1 MADLTDT
8 KVYGNASITRSISNS
23 NYVSGWAGSGWRIDQ
38 GIDTVGKSTAEF
50 DNLSIRGT
58 LSVYELLINQIRA
71 SNGSIFVSS
80 SGKVSAVSGSGPY
93 TVTTE
98 AEHGFAAND
107 VIKAQKFTGLSVR
120 ECKMTVSSITSTTI
134 FVAALV
140 SGSAP
145 QVGDVFV
152 RLGNSSDASRQG
164 VVYMSADDTGAP
176 YIDIISGVTSHA
188 TWNTIGVTKARL
200 GNLAGI
206 SGADANLGTISG
218 YGLYSENV
226 FLKGTIKATAGYIG
240 DSTNGWQISSGNLVN
255 LGTGKIQTGTTGA
268 RVELSSSGIAIYDA
282 TTQRASLSNTGAGW
296 FGASDKFSWTSA
308 GVVSMAGWTVDNAK
322 IYNTNVYLSSS
333 GYISMG
339 ATPPTTYGNNVGIWI
354 GYSSGAKMSLYADA
368 DNYLQW
374 SGTALTVKGTL
385 YATAGTIGNWVV
397 SANDIKSYGMDG
409 SNGGIW
415 LHSEATPANN
425 YIKLVTNS
433 SATNYI
439 LMNSAGLKLYNGA
452 TQTAQLA
459 LDGSGWLGVST
470 SISWTTAG
478 AVSIAGWSIDSSKIY
493 KTNVFL
499 SSSGY
504 ISMGATPPTAYGN
517 NVGAWFGYSSGAKMS
532 LYADANNY
540 LQWDGAKLLVKA
552 ANFTLDSSGNI
563 AASGGTIGGWTI
575 GSTAI
580 YKDVTAGSD
589 GAGMATDGT
598 DTTSRFWAGTT
609 YANKDK
615 TPWETNGPSFKVTS
629 GGQLYAKN
637 AYISGHSPTAVGIGY
652 GVTSYGGG
660 DVTIGYQAAG
670 NAISSSTGVD
680 NVAIGSRVL
689 LNKYTG
695 NQNVAIGSFC
705 LSGSTTLD
713 DNTGSMNVAIGYN
726 TMHSNTTGTENVA
739 IGASSLVSNTAGM
752 YNVALGSATLFS
764 NLDGESNIAIGF
776 NALSANTSGDYNIAV
791 GQSALH
797 DNTTSSGNVAVGY
810 EVLYRTIGTNNT
822 AVGKWAVHTNTLGY
836 QNVGIGYK
844 ALYNITG
851 NATDSSNNTAIGTE
865 AGAWYNGGSGSLVT
879 AYNSIFVG
887 YFSSAKQNGSVNE
900 IVIGYSTIGL
910 GSNTAILGNTNITK
924 TQLRGAVTVRNDS
937 SAGVR
942 IGAAASSDNT
952 VEGLDTSGNLA
963 GIYINYYS
971 AGNVMLGYG
980 GGNVAVGGSNTPN
993 FKLDVVGDARIR
1005 STNSLRFGGTGAA
1018 DYAFSMQYNSTEV
1031 SLDFIYG

>member
-80 SGKVSAVSGSGPY
+80 SGKASAVSGSGPY
-93 TVTTE
+93 TITTE
-98 AEHGFAAND
+98 TEHGFAAND

-120 ECKMTVSSITSTTI
+120 ECKMTVSSITSTTV

-200 GNLAGI
+200 GNLSGI
-206 SGADANLGTISG
+206 TDSDVGTITG
-218 YGLYSENV
+218 YGLYSSNV
-226 FLKGTIKATAGYIG
+226 YLKGVLVANTGYIG
-240 DSTNGWQISSGNLVN
+240 GTSGWTIASKTITGASDSKIVSGILQSSDWGASAGSQLDLVNKTLTFGGSSSYKFKIASDGSITATGGTVGGWTLGANTLTGDGITIDSTTNSPNIRMGATAYNTNGIWLGKESSAWKMSIKSATNSLVWDGSALTIYGTIYALAGTIGDATNGWQINS
-255 LGTGKIQTGTTGA
+255 TTIQ
-268 RVELSSSGIAIYDA
+268 SKGI
-282 TTQRASLSNTGAGW
+282 
-296 FGASDKFSWTSA
+296 
-308 GVVSMAGWTVDNAK
+308 
-322 IYNTNVYLSSS
+322 
-333 GYISMG
+333 
-339 ATPPTTYGNNVGIWI
+339 
-354 GYSSGAKMSLYADA
+354 
-368 DNYLQW
+368 
-374 SGTALTVKGTL
+374 
-385 YATAGTIGNWVV
+385 
-397 SANDIKSYGMDG
+397 DG
-409 SNGGIW
+409 SNGGII
-415 LHSEATPANN
+415 LHSNATPSSS
-425 YIKLVTNS
+425 YFKIVTNNT
-433 SATNYI
+433 ATNYI
-439 LMNSAGLKLYNGA
+439 LMNSAGLNF
-452 TQTAQLA
+452 TAGGSTNLQLN
-459 LDGSGWLGVST
+459 LSDGSGT
-470 SISWTTAG
+470 
-478 AVSIAGWSIDSSKIY
+478 IAGWSIDSSKIY

-532 LYADANNY
+532 LYADTNNY

-637 AYISGHSPTAVGIGY
+637 AYISGHSSTAVGIGY

-670 NAISSSTGVD
+670 NATSSSTGVD

-713 DNTGSMNVAIGYN
+713 DNTGSMNVAIGFN